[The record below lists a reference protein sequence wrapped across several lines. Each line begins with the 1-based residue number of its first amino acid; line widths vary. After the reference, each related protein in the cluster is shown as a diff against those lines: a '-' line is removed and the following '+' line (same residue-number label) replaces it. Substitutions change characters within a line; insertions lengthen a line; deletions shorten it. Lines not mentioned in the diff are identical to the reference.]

1 MVILK
6 GRGGRAIQCKGTTVD
21 CGLWTA
27 DCGLRT
33 ADCGLRT
40 ADCGLRI
47 ADGVKTR
54 RLDFGSIS
62 GLRGNLKRDKRIG
75 SEC

>member
-6 GRGGRAIQCKGTTVD
+6 GRGGRAIQCKGR
-21 CGLWTA
+21 TA

-47 ADGVKTR
+47 ADWVKTR

>member
-6 GRGGRAIQCKGTTVD
+6 GRGGRAIQFKGT
-21 CGLWTA
+21 TA

-62 GLRGNLKRDKRIG
+62 GLRGNLKRDERIG